1 MLHNEVIT
9 AHIGLQSLQGI
20 ALYMTSKY
28 LELRIYFMI
37 KTVICFINVS
47 ILCAYLRGLYQ
58 LCQFYCLMTYLL
70 LLLTCFVQLTVR
82 LNYALKNCMLNFNM
96 QKINKRMLLHNC
108 TNLLVFFNHL
118 FLFPPMFHIW
128 LPSYSIITYA
138 HIKKPV
144 LSWVFGLCHL

>member
-58 LCQFYCLMTYLL
+58 LCQFYCLMMYLL
-70 LLLTCFVQLTVR
+70 LLLTCFV
-82 LNYALKNCMLNFNM
+82 
-96 QKINKRMLLHNC
+96 
-108 TNLLVFFNHL
+108 
-118 FLFPPMFHIW
+118 
-128 LPSYSIITYA
+128 
-138 HIKKPV
+138 
-144 LSWVFGLCHL
+144 